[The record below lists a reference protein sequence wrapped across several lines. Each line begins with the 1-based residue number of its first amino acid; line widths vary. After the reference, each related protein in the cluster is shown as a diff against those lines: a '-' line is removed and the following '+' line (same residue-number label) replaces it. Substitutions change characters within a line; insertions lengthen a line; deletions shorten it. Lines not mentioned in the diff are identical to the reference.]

1 MTKENIVGLDIG
13 TSTIKVV
20 QLLKTKEQFSLV
32 KASIEELKFNAEEKD
47 KLSALKQLFKRAKI
61 SEKEVNI
68 SIEGPSVIIRN
79 IQLPKMSEADLKN
92 AIKYEAEKYIPYNVN
107 EVIVDCQIIS
117 EAENNMGVLLV
128 AAKKDSINDKIQL
141 VQKAGLCPWVVDIDS
156 FALINAFNLNNDES
170 EKTIALLNI
179 GSEATSVN
187 IIRGDL
193 LNFTRNI
200 PVGGKRV
207 TEVLA
212 ENFKVDLTQ
221 AEELKKNPGDKKEAV
236 DEICLNAMREM
247 AIEIKSSFDYYE
259 SQYEEGVTKI
269 YISGG
274 VAINE
279 NMANFLSENMDLEV
293 KRWSILDRLILGNKS
308 LGDKISPI
316 RDYFAVATGLALR
329 KL

>member
-20 QLLKTKEQFSLV
+20 QLRKTKESFSLIR
-32 KASIEELKFNAEEKD
+32 AAIEELPFNAEEKD
-47 KLSALKQLFKRAKI
+47 KLAALKRLFKRAKI

-68 SIEGPSVIIRN
+68 SIEGPSVVIRN
-79 IQLPKMSEADLKN
+79 IQLPKMNEADLKN
-92 AIKYEAEKYIPYNVN
+92 AIKYEAEKYIPYSID
-107 EVIVDCQIIS
+107 EVIVDCQITS
-117 EAENNMGVLLV
+117 ESENNMGVLLV
-128 AAKKDSINDKIQL
+128 AAKKETIDAKVQL
-141 VQKAGLCPWVVDIDS
+141 VQKAGLQPWVVDIDS
-156 FALINAFNLNNDES
+156 FALINAFNLKNDEK

-207 TEVLA
+207 TEILA
-212 ENFKVDLTQ
+212 ENFSVDLAK

-236 DEICLNAMREM
+236 EEICLNAMREM

-259 SQYEEGVTKI
+259 SQYEEGVTQI
-269 YISGG
+269 FISGG

-279 NMANFLSENMDLEV
+279 NMANFLAENMDLKV
-293 KRWSILDRLILGNKS
+293 KRWSILDRIALGNKT
-308 LGDKISPI
+308 LKEKIATI
-316 RDYFAVATGLALR
+316 QDYLPVAAGLALR
-329 KL
+329 KT

>member
-1 MTKENIVGLDIG
+1 MTKENIVRLDIG

>member
-128 AAKKDSINDKIQL
+128 AAKKDRINDKIQL

-293 KRWSILDRLILGNKS
+293 KRWSVLDRLILSNKS
-308 LGDKISPI
+308 LKDKISPI
-316 RDYFAVATGLALR
+316 QDYFAVATGLALR

>member
-1 MTKENIVGLDIG
+1 MAKENIVGLDIG

-20 QLLKTKEQFSLV
+20 QLLKVKEQFNLV

-47 KLSALKQLFKRAKI
+47 KLSALKRLLKRAKI

-92 AIKYEAEKYIPYNVN
+92 AIKYEVEKYIPYNVN

-156 FALINAFNLNNDES
+156 LALINAFNLNNEEKD
-170 EKTIALLNI
+170 KTIALLNI

-212 ENFKVDLTQ
+212 ENFKVDLAL
-221 AEELKKNPGDKKEAV
+221 AEELKRNPGDKKEAV
-236 DEICLNAMREM
+236 DKLCLNAMREM

-259 SQYEEGVTKI
+259 SQYEEGVTEI
-269 YISGG
+269 FISGG
-274 VAINE
+274 VAIDE
-279 NMANFLSENMDLEV
+279 NMANFLSENMNLEV
-293 KRWSILDRLILGNKS
+293 KRWSVLDRLILGNKS
-308 LGDKISPI
+308 LRDKISPI
-316 RDYFAVATGLALR
+316 QDYFAVATGLALR

>member
-47 KLSALKQLFKRAKI
+47 KLSALKRLFKRAKI

>member
-1 MTKENIVGLDIG
+1 MAKENIVGLDIG

-20 QLLKTKEQFSLV
+20 QLLKVKEQFNLV

-47 KLSALKQLFKRAKI
+47 KLSALKRLLKRAKI

-92 AIKYEAEKYIPYNVN
+92 AIKYEVEKYIPYNVN

-156 FALINAFNLNNDES
+156 FALINAFNLNNE
-170 EKTIALLNI
+170 EKNKTIALLNI

-212 ENFKVDLTQ
+212 ENFNIDLAQ
-221 AEELKKNPGDKKEAV
+221 AEELKRNPGDKKEAV
-236 DEICLNAMREM
+236 DELCLNAMREM

-259 SQYEEGVTKI
+259 SQYEEGVTEI
-269 YISGG
+269 FISGG
-274 VAINE
+274 VAIDE
-279 NMANFLSENMDLEV
+279 NMANFLSENMNLEV
-293 KRWSILDRLILGNKS
+293 KRWSVLDRLILGNKS

>member
-20 QLLKTKEQFSLV
+20 QLLKVKEQFNLV

-47 KLSALKQLFKRAKI
+47 KLSALKRLLKRAKI

-92 AIKYEAEKYIPYNVN
+92 AIKYEVEKYIPYNVN

-156 FALINAFNLNNDES
+156 LALINAFNLNNEEKD
-170 EKTIALLNI
+170 KTIALLNI

-212 ENFKVDLTQ
+212 ENFKVDLAL
-221 AEELKKNPGDKKEAV
+221 AEELKRNPGDKKEAV
-236 DEICLNAMREM
+236 DKLCLNAMREM

-259 SQYEEGVTKI
+259 SQYEEGVTEI
-269 YISGG
+269 FISGG
-274 VAINE
+274 VAIDE

-293 KRWSILDRLILGNKS
+293 KRWSVLDRLILGNKS

>member
-1 MTKENIVGLDIG
+1 MAKENIVGLDIG

-20 QLLKTKEQFSLV
+20 QLLKVKEQFNLV

-47 KLSALKQLFKRAKI
+47 KLSALKRLLKRAKI

-92 AIKYEAEKYIPYNVN
+92 AIKYEVEKYIPYNVN

-156 FALINAFNLNNDES
+156 FALINAFNLNNE
-170 EKTIALLNI
+170 EKNKTIALLNI

-212 ENFKVDLTQ
+212 ENFKVDLAL
-221 AEELKKNPGDKKEAV
+221 AEELKRNPGDKKEAV
-236 DEICLNAMREM
+236 DKLCLNAMREM

-259 SQYEEGVTKI
+259 SQYEEGVTEI
-269 YISGG
+269 FISGG
-274 VAINE
+274 VAIDE
-279 NMANFLSENMDLEV
+279 NMANFLSENMNLEV
-293 KRWSILDRLILGNKS
+293 KRWSVLDRLILGNKS
-308 LGDKISPI
+308 LRDKISPI
-316 RDYFAVATGLALR
+316 QDYFAVATGLALR

>member
-156 FALINAFNLNNDES
+156 LALINAFNLNNEEKD
-170 EKTIALLNI
+170 KTIALLNI

>member
-1 MTKENIVGLDIG
+1 MAKENIVGLDIG

-47 KLSALKQLFKRAKI
+47 KLNALKRLFKRAKI

-68 SIEGPSVIIRN
+68 SIEGPSVIIRT